1 MRRFLPLLRIMM
13 LAVLLWTGNVAH
25 AAEDLEC
32 SAPAAVEANHV
43 DLGGPDGAP
52 GDPGKAAP
60 HQHAGCHGHHVANP
74 SSALG
79 EPADFARTQPRFG
92 RVTPAGA
99 GASPN
104 SALRPPIA

>member
-1 MRRFLPLLRIMM
+1 M

-32 SAPAAVEANHV
+32 SVPAAMEVNQV
-43 DLGGPDGAP
+43 DPGGPDGAS
-52 GDPGKAAP
+52 GDPGKAAL

-74 SSALG
+74 SDALA
-79 EPADFARTQPRFG
+79 EPADFASTQPRFG
-92 RVTPAGA
+92 RATPAGA
-99 GASPN
+99 GAFPN